1 MDIGNR
7 LELFVDDCLVE
18 RTRGAERRLHHPTTR
33 EVVMVHDA
41 PWEGS
46 GCGYHTVFRDGDLY
60 RMYHHA
66 WDLRVVDGRLTEPH
80 EFLTGYAESTDGI
93 HWQKPELGLFEFAGS
108 RKNNIVW
115 RGVGT
120 HNFCPFKDTNPDCA
134 PDAAYKAVGGV
145 GTEGLNAFK
154 SPDGIHWS
162 RMSETPII
170 TQGAFDSQN
179 LAFWDTV
186 RGQYRCYLRD
196 FRRASTRAS
205 NLTEPSPPGLRDI
218 RTCTS
223 QDFLTWTEPVWLEY
237 PGAPAEQLYTN
248 QIKPY
253 YRAPHIFIGLPA
265 RYVERGWSPS
275 MEALPDAEHRR
286 GRATAE
292 ERYGTALTD
301 ALLMCSRDGITFQ
314 RWREAFLR
322 PGVERTGSWAYGD
335 NYIAWHVVETRPH
348 LPGAPNE
355 LSLYATENYWV
366 GPASRLRRYTLRLDG
381 FVSVY
386 APARGGELVTKPL
399 VFEGSEL
406 VLNFSTSAAG
416 SLRVE
421 VQHESGQPLAGRTAA
436 DCDEV
441 FGDEIERVVTW
452 KGGGRLDDLADR
464 PVRLRFVMQ
473 DADLYSLRFRQTPS
487 RS

>member
-1 MDIGNR
+1 MDIGTR
-7 LELFVDDCLVE
+7 LELFVDDFLVE
-18 RTRGAERRLHHPTTR
+18 RTEGVQRRLHHPTAR
-33 EVVMVHDA
+33 EVAMVHDE

-46 GCGYHTVFRDGDLY
+46 GCGYHTVFRDGDLC
-60 RMYHHA
+60 RMYYHA
-66 WDLRVVDGRLTEPH
+66 WDIQVKDGQLTEPH
-80 EFLTGYAESTDGI
+80 PLVTGYAESRDGI
-93 HWQKPELGLFEFAGS
+93 SWQKPELGLFEFAGS
-108 RKNNIVW
+108 RKNNVVW
-115 RGVGT
+115 TGVGT
-120 HNFCPFKDTNPDCA
+120 HNFCPFRDANPNCA

-145 GTEGLNAFK
+145 IPEGLQAFK
-154 SPDGIHWS
+154 SADGIHWT
-162 RMSETPII
+162 RLSERPII

-196 FRRASTRAS
+196 FRRASTPAG

-223 QDFLTWTEPVWLEY
+223 QDFLTWTEPVWLQY

-286 GRATAE
+286 DRATAE

-301 ALLMCSRDGITFQ
+301 ALLMSSRDGITFQ

-366 GPASRLRRYTLRLDG
+366 GPGSRLRRYTLRLDG
-381 FVSVY
+381 FVSIH
-386 APARGGELVTKPL
+386 APARGGELVTKSV

-421 VQHESGQPLAGRTAA
+421 VQDEAGQPFGGRTAA
-436 DCDEV
+436 DCDDV
-441 FGDEIERVVTW
+441 FGDDIERVVTW
-452 KGGGRLDDLADR
+452 KDGARLDDLAGR
-464 PVRLRFVMQ
+464 PVRFRFIMR
-473 DADLYSLRFRQTPS
+473 DADLYSLRVR
-487 RS
+487 